1 MKQKLHVG
9 VIIREYQERDDRFFS
24 ETFSVTE
31 KSDSLPMSQ
40 NKQDWDVRLP
50 VYTANFMF
58 NTASRCLPS
67 LFSPTGDCV
76 GVWAVV
82 AEEEAF
88 PRGDLSLVRLQ
99 ELQQVER
106 QMLFLDRLK
115 TTV

>member
-1 MKQKLHVG
+1 
-9 VIIREYQERDDRFFS
+9 
-24 ETFSVTE
+24 
-31 KSDSLPMSQ
+31 MSQ

-58 NTASRCLPS
+58 NTACRCLPS

-76 GVWAVV
+76 GVWAVE
-82 AEEEAF
+82 AEEEAV

-106 QMLFLDRLK
+106 QTLFRIDWKQQCKDGLFLQIIVNYYK
-115 TTV
+115 TQKGYFWN